1 MTYKEKDYRVFTMFE
16 KDWALVTAGTT
27 ERFNS
32 GSFANVGVWLSGK
45 SFPASIT
52 VVVGAILFA
61 QQ

>member
-1 MTYKEKDYRVFTMFE
+1 MSSVYFILIRYQGIKK
-16 KDWALVTAGTT
+16 
-27 ERFNS
+27 